1 MASELASGA
10 VTSIGRVPDHTRLP
24 DESVGGSV
32 PILNRFKIVSL
43 LREGEQLTSG
53 CSDTETKI
61 KIATALSD
69 FGIEYIELTSPAAS
83 EQSRKDCEA
92 ICKLGLQS
100 KILTRVRSSMEE
112 AKLACDTGVAGV
124 EVVVST
130 STEEFSNGKD
140 MADIKKTA
148 LEVIAYI
155 KSRGVEAIFS
165 TEEGF
170 RDLVDL
176 RDLYRTV
183 DQAGVTRVRVAD
195 TLGCATPRQVH
206 DLVSTLRG
214 SVSCEIETH
223 FHNDNM
229 CAIANA
235 HAALEAGATH
245 IDTSVLGIGQR
256 NGITAL
262 GAFLARMIV
271 EDRDYVTSTYKLPQ
285 LQALEELVAEHAQI
299 SVPFNNPV
307 TGFSAFSHK
316 AGIHSK
322 AVLKSPSTY
331 EIIDPADF
339 GVTRNVHFASRLTGW
354 NAIKGRAEQ
363 LGLAMT
369 DDQIKE
375 LTQKIKTMADTR
387 QLSVDDAD
395 SIIRSYHLELQA

>member
-1 MASELASGA
+1 MASELDSGA
-10 VTSIGRVPDHTRLP
+10 VTSIGRVPDHTRP
-24 DESVGGSV
+24 DESTGDSA
-32 PILNRFKIVSL
+32 PTSNRFKIVGM
-43 LREGEQLTSG
+43 LREGEQLTNAS
-53 CSDTETKI
+53 SDTDAKI

-69 FGIEYIELTSPAAS
+69 FGVQYIELTSPAAS

-92 ICKLGLQS
+92 ICKLGLKS
-100 KILTRVRSSMEE
+100 KILTRVRSSAEE

-124 EVVVST
+124 EVVVNT

-155 KSRGVEAIFS
+155 KSRGVEVIFS
-165 TEEGF
+165 TEDGF

-206 DLVSTLRG
+206 DLVSTLR
-214 SVSCEIETH
+214 SQILLV
-223 FHNDNM
+223 
-229 CAIANA
+229 
-235 HAALEAGATH
+235 
-245 IDTSVLGIGQR
+245 Q
-256 NGITAL
+256 AL
-262 GAFLARMIV
+262 GAFLARMVV
-271 EDRDYVTSTYKLPQ
+271 EDRNYVTSTYKLPQ

-299 SVPFNNPV
+299 
-307 TGFSAFSHK
+307 

-363 LGLAMT
+363 LGLTMT

-375 LTQKIKTMADTR
+375 L
-387 QLSVDDAD
+387 
-395 SIIRSYHLELQA
+395 